1 VQLAACGA
9 RRVREECVR
18 ELRRIG
24 LRVAHAGRRGDG
36 AAQGAKVLS
45 GRELQIAEL
54 VCARHTNREI
64 AEQLFLSQ
72 KTVESHLRSVF
83 VKLGV
88 TSRAQVARALDSR
101 P

>member
-1 VQLAACGA
+1 
-9 RRVREECVR
+9 
-18 ELRRIG
+18 
-24 LRVAHAGRRGDG
+24 
-36 AAQGAKVLS
+36 VLS

-54 VCARHTNREI
+54 VHARHTNREI

-88 TSRAQVARALDSR
+88 TSRAQVARALDVR